1 MEYTT
6 TNQPFFAPLYQEIGS
21 IPPALPLPLL
31 HVCWKLVISNQ
42 FITSATGS
50 ESVMA
55 MRMTLVVS
63 WFCVLLVQYR
73 GRNNLFNVE
82 VEVNDDVDVDVNI
95 EDDDNDKDED
105 NKTWMFWTYGDDGDE
120 VGRQ

>member
-1 MEYTT
+1 
-6 TNQPFFAPLYQEIGS
+6 
-21 IPPALPLPLL
+21 
-31 HVCWKLVISNQ
+31 
-42 FITSATGS
+42 
-50 ESVMA
+50 MA

-73 GRNNLFNVE
+73 GRNALFNVD

-95 EDDDNDKDED
+95 EDDDNNEDED
-105 NKTWMFWTYGDDGDE
+105 DKTWMFWTYGDDGDE